1 LKIQN
6 FSFLIL
12 ILLLAA
18 CSSQKNTWTSK
29 AYHNT
34 TAHFN
39 GYWYAKQELQKIEE
53 TIRKSQVDDYNRV
66 LLLFPTIDTTLANS
80 YDKEIQEAIKMASI
94 AIQRHPNSK
103 WVDDAYILVGQAR
116 HYSLDWGNAIQTF
129 KYTNKISKD
138 KDTKH
143 LAIIELIST
152 YIDHKEFNNAKA
164 AMDFLQ
170 KEKLNKSNAKKLALQ
185 KAYYYQLHQDYD
197 NMVRNLTQASP
208 DLKKADHRG
217 RIYFIIGQVYQKLG
231 FEGEAYRFY
240 KKCISTNP
248 EYEVDFYARLYM
260 AQVTEISRSKDILA
274 ARKSFNKLLTD
285 LKNKEF
291 KDKIYYEMGV
301 FELRHK
307 QINPAI
313 TNFEKSVREGKNE
326 RIDGEA
332 YLRLGEIYYDTLK
345 NYELAQAYY
354 DSAITSLPPD
364 YENYQEI
371 KTRQQVL
378 NEFVTHLKTIQWQ
391 DSLLSLAD
399 TDSSTIIARVK
410 VIVEEK
416 QKAEQARAA
425 QQKKRANRINID
437 GNDNNSVFNSDNGD
451 GDDNATGN
459 DISNQS
465 KDWYFGNSSAM
476 SIGQSDFVRVW
487 GNITLADNWRR
498 SLKQRSATSRPV
510 ADDTQAN
517 TTEKSNNV
525 QAPAVDPVKA
535 EYAKLNEQIP
545 RTPER
550 KKEALGKIEDAY
562 FKLGGI
568 YYFKLHES
576 DNAVQTFSALLSRFP
591 STEFEAEVL
600 YTLYIIFKEKDPTL
614 AEQYAEKLK
623 SKFPS
628 STFAKI
634 LVNPNYLQESGLA
647 AERQKVTYKI
657 AYSYFDEGKYRAA
670 DSVLRLAFAEGE
682 TSFTPSLELLKVL
695 IIGETEDVSKYQY
708 ELDEFIKK
716 YPETQP
722 AEYAKKLLASSRNF
736 QEVQEKRKGIQYIK
750 SLNEPHY
757 FVILYKRADNV
768 DEMISSA
775 LAYFNAGHF
784 DELKLNITNLN
795 FNDELALAFV
805 SDLPNVTTAL
815 EYYRTFSQNVR
826 SMNEF
831 RNFKFD
837 NFVITKDNFDTFY
850 RTKGLD
856 EYLQFFEKNY
866 PSKDE

>member
-1 LKIQN
+1 LKIQT
-6 FSFLIL
+6 FSFLVLL
-12 ILLLAA
+12 ILLAA
-18 CSSQKNTWTSK
+18 CSAQKNTWTSK

-39 GYWYAKQELQKIEE
+39 GYFYAREELQKIEE
-53 TIRKSQVDDYNRV
+53 TIRQSQVDDYNRV
-66 LLLFPTIDTTLANS
+66 LMLFPSIDTALAKS

-129 KYTNKISKD
+129 KYTNKISKE

-143 LAIIELIST
+143 LAIIELIRT
-152 YIDHKEFNNAKA
+152 YIDHGEFNNAKA
-164 AMDFLQ
+164 AMDFLE
-170 KEKLNKSNAKKLALQ
+170 KEKLNHSNSKKLALQ
-185 KAYYYQLHQDYD
+185 KAYFFQLHHDYD
-197 NMVRNLTQASP
+197 NMVRNLTHASP
-208 DLKKADHRG
+208 YLKKADHRG

-231 FEGEAYRFY
+231 FEAEAYRFY
-240 KKCISTNP
+240 KRCISTNP

-274 ARKSFNKLLTD
+274 ARKSFNKLLKD

-307 QINPAI
+307 QIDPAI
-313 TNFEKSVREGKNE
+313 TNFKKSVAEGKNE

-354 DSAITSLPPD
+354 DSAITALPTD
-364 YENYQEI
+364 YENYQQI
-371 KTRQQVL
+371 KTRQEVL

-391 DSLLSLAD
+391 DSLLALAD
-399 TDSSTIIARVK
+399 ADSATIMAAIRIVVDERQK
-410 VIVEEK
+410 V
-416 QKAEQARAA
+416 EQARAA
-425 QQKKRANRINID
+425 QLKKRANRINIE
-437 GNDNNSVFNSDNGD
+437 GNDNNNVFNSGD
-451 GDDNATGN
+451 EDDAVGN
-459 DISNQS
+459 DISSEN
-465 KDWYFGNSSAM
+465 KDWYFGNASAI

-487 GNITLADNWRR
+487 GNVVLSDNWRR
-498 SLKQRSATSRPV
+498 SLKQVSASNRIVSDDPQGNTKNPKSDKVEAPV
-510 ADDTQAN
+510 I
-517 TTEKSNNV
+517 
-525 QAPAVDPVKA
+525 DPVVA

-545 RTPER
+545 RTPEK
-550 KKEALGKIEDAY
+550 KKEALAKIENAY
-562 FKLGGI
+562 FNLGGI
-568 YYFKLHES
+568 YYFKLQES
-576 DNAVQTFSALLSRFP
+576 ENAVETYRTLLDRFP
-591 STEFEAEVL
+591 ASEFEPEVL
-600 YTLYIIFKEKDPTL
+600 YTLYIIFKEKDPSL
-614 AEQYAEKLK
+614 AEQYADKLK
-623 SKFPS
+623 SKFPA
-628 STFAKI
+628 STYAKI
-634 LVNPNYLQESGLA
+634 LINPDYLQESGLA
-647 AERQKVTYKI
+647 AERQKGTYKI
-657 AYSYFDEGKYRAA
+657 AYSYFEESDYRAA
-670 DSVLRLAFAEGE
+670 DSVLQLAFAEGE
-682 TSFTPSLELLKVL
+682 TAFTPSLQLLKVL
-695 IIGETEDVSKYQY
+695 ITGETEDVSKYQY
-708 ELDEFIKK
+708 ELDQFIKN
-716 YPETQP
+716 YPDTQP

-757 FVILYKRADNV
+757 FVILYKRADKV

-775 LAYFNAGHF
+775 LAYFNDGHF
-784 DELKLNITNLN
+784 DDLKLNITNLN

-805 SDLPNVTTAL
+805 SDLPNVSTAL

-831 RNFKFD
+831 RNHKFD